1 MTDLRKLARDKPCN
15 LRLPGYCTREKDTT
29 VLCHIK
35 RGWCGSSK
43 PPDVVAVWGCHAC
56 HAVIDG
62 RIKTDWSRAE
72 VDSMILRALCE
83 QLVWYSDNGVITWGS
98 A

>member
-1 MTDLRKLARDKPCN
+1 MTDLRELARGKYCV
-15 LRLPGYCTREKDTT
+15 LRLPTICTRDKETT

-43 PPDVVAVWGCHAC
+43 PPDVVGVWGCHAC

-62 RIKTDWSRAE
+62 RNTHTGWSRE
-72 VDSMILRALCE
+72 EIDSMILRALCE
-83 QLVWYSDNGVITWGS
+83 QLTWYSDNGYLSWHQ
-98 A
+98 